1 MGKGTKKKKNNSVK
15 QAIKNA
21 ELNETTKSVAT
32 ETTSTQEMES
42 EVVEQEMDLEIE
54 NNEEEVECETSLEDE
69 EEVDYEEESDIQEA
83 EYEEIDE
90 TEVEN
95 TEEVVEEVE
104 YEEIEE
110 KPDYNE
116 IIKKVAKKE
125 KYNIKIE
132 DNKKESKEKLSLNL
146 QDNEVGNLIKIIL
159 VITGVVLVL
168 YFVTVL
174 YLKKDEVKEDTETEV
189 SATIQSDEILSSKLL
204 TQSPKDYYVF
214 AYNEED
220 LYLTTYEI
228 LLSNYQM
235 KENAKKVYRLNLDLG
250 FNKNIIGEESNLKGG
265 NLEKIKFTQTSLIR
279 VKKNKIVE
287 SYEGKEA
294 ILEHLRSLTK

>member
-42 EVVEQEMDLEIE
+42 EVVEQVMDLEIE

-189 SATIQSDEILSSKLL
+189 SATIQYDEILSSKLL

-220 LYLTTYEI
+220 FYLTTYEI

>member
-54 NNEEEVECETSLEDE
+54 NNEEEVECEISLEDE
-69 EEVDYEEESDIQEA
+69 EEVDYEEGSDIQEA
-83 EYEEIDE
+83 EYEEF
-90 TEVEN
+90 
-95 TEEVVEEVE
+95 
-104 YEEIEE
+104 EE

-132 DNKKESKEKLSLNL
+132 DNKKETKEKLSLNL

-189 SATIQSDEILSSKLL
+189 SATIQYDEILSSKLL

-220 LYLTTYEI
+220 FYLTTYEI

-250 FNKNIIGEESNLKGG
+250 FNKNIIGEESNLKGA

-287 SYEGKEA
+287 AYEGKEA

>member
-54 NNEEEVECETSLEDE
+54 NNEEEVECEISLEDE

-95 TEEVVEEVE
+95 TDDVVEEVE

-189 SATIQSDEILSSKLL
+189 SATIQYDEILSSKLL

-220 LYLTTYEI
+220 FYLTTYET

-235 KENAKKVYRLNLDLG
+235 KENAKKVYKLNLDLG
-250 FNKNIIGEESNLKGG
+250 FNKNIIGEESNLKGA

-287 SYEGKEA
+287 AYEGKEA